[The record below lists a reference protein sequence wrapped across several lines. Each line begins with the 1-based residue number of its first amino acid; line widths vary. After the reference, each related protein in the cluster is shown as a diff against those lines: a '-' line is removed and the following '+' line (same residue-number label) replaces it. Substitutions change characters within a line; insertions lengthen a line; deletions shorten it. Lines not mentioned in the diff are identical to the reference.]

1 MARPGACDAVNLVP
15 INALPVAAAS
25 RATLART
32 KGIDGCIVYVK
43 DGAPR
48 VLAFGPGC
56 DAEDMDAAV
65 EQHPDAHAAWVR
77 AAPVNRTGRTGL
89 ALTMLDA
96 NPSSSVYAAAKAAQ
110 VDPSAVFRALRRR
123 EARGVCS
130 CCGQLLPV
138 QKPT

>member
-1 MARPGACDAVNLVP
+1 MNLVP

-56 DAEDMDAAV
+56 DAGDMDAAV
-65 EQHPDAHAAWVR
+65 ELHPEAHAAWVR

-89 ALTMLDA
+89 ALDMLTAD
-96 NPSSSVYAAAKAAQ
+96 PSTTPYAAAKAAG
-110 VDPSAVFRALRRR
+110 VDVSAVYRAMRRR
-123 EARGVCS
+123 DARGTCG
-130 CCGQLLPV
+130 CCGQLLPIISTT
-138 QKPT
+138 KP